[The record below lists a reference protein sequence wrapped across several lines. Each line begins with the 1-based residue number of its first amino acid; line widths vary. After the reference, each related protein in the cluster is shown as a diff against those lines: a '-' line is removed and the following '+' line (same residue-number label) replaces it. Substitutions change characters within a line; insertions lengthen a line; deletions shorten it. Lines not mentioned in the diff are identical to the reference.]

1 MAIQSSYL
9 PQPTFQGSAQRYT
22 RNLVTHQ
29 AIPRAVEVSAPPPT
43 ATAPAEASLI
53 QGRPGGLS
61 PRQAAAVYRAVSQIS
76 NETGGELMNRI
87 DARA

>member
-29 AIPRAVEVSAPPPT
+29 AVPRTVDVASPPPT
-43 ATAPAEASLI
+43 TRAPGEASLI
-53 QGRPGGLS
+53 QGRPEGLS
-61 PRQAAAVYRAVSQIS
+61 PQQAAAVYRAVNRIS
-76 NETGGELMNRI
+76 GETGGELMNRI